1 MNRQK
6 ALLILT
12 IITEQNLIMN
22 DYISDHFWTKDED
35 TAYLKD
41 FADENVY
48 LEMPLV
54 NLIYRMLDMAA
65 DGLPLTKVG
74 NPTIAVIEE
83 LYPLGPKDYYWE
95 NFPRKK
101 MTLSAIPQMAIIW
114 DYLKYAN
121 LFRKYKGTLRL
132 TRLGKEMKGH
142 PKRLAHYLF
151 YYTQEM
157 ANTSL
162 MDSCEFKSFNNAL
175 NQVAVLLDTYGN
187 EFRSV
192 EFYAAKYSE
201 VEADFAFFYEIS
213 DALYFNLAVSCFN
226 IRIMERFFNWMGFVE
241 MIRSHYDKEQKKYIL
256 EQYKISPLFRKLI
269 GINRPERKEVI
280 PIWINNPSMMN

>member
-1 MNRQK
+1 
-6 ALLILT
+6 
-12 IITEQNLIMN
+12 
-22 DYISDHFWTKDED
+22 
-35 TAYLKD
+35 
-41 FADENVY
+41 
-48 LEMPLV
+48 
-54 NLIYRMLDMAA
+54 
-65 DGLPLTKVG
+65 
-74 NPTIAVIEE
+74 
-83 LYPLGPKDYYWE
+83 
-95 NFPRKK
+95 
-101 MTLSAIPQMAIIW
+101 
-114 DYLKYAN
+114 
-121 LFRKYKGTLRL
+121 
-132 TRLGKEMKGH
+132 MKGH

-175 NQVAVLLDTYGN
+175 NHVAVLLDTYGN

-192 EFYAAKYSE
+192 EFYAAKYAE

-269 GINRPERKEVI
+269 GINRPESKEVI

>member
-54 NLIYRMLDMAA
+54 NLFYRMLDMAA

-114 DYLKYAN
+114 GSSDIS
-121 LFRKYKGTLRL
+121 R
-132 TRLGKEMKGH
+132 
-142 PKRLAHYLF
+142 
-151 YYTQEM
+151 
-157 ANTSL
+157 
-162 MDSCEFKSFNNAL
+162 DSC
-175 NQVAVLLDTYGN
+175 
-187 EFRSV
+187 
-192 EFYAAKYSE
+192 
-201 VEADFAFFYEIS
+201 
-213 DALYFNLAVSCFN
+213 
-226 IRIMERFFNWMGFVE
+226 
-241 MIRSHYDKEQKKYIL
+241 
-256 EQYKISPLFRKLI
+256 
-269 GINRPERKEVI
+269 
-280 PIWINNPSMMN
+280 